1 MNIKQKI
8 KRLSY
13 IKRVLDFVE
22 PDIKELSEENNV
34 IFDEI
39 KVSYKKNKE
48 IYKTF
53 FLNFK
58 GVIND
63 IKNNKKKYITLKRN
77 YMPYYNDVIIIN
89 GFKNIQDFVNEL
101 SECLNDNL
109 KEN

>member
-13 IKRVLDFVE
+13 IKRFLDFIE
-22 PDIKELSEENNV
+22 PDIKEFSEENNV
-34 IFDEI
+34 KFNEI

-48 IYKTF
+48 IYNTF

-63 IKNNKKKYITLKRN
+63 NKKKYITIKRN
-77 YMPYYNDVIIIN
+77 YTPYYNDVIKIN
-89 GFKNIQDFVNEL
+89 GFKNTQDFVNEL

-109 KEN
+109 IEN